1 MELYRGFIL
10 IGHAAE
16 SMKSSQGFTLLELII
31 VLIIAAILGAVIAP
45 KFSDTKDFE
54 ARGFYDE
61 TFSLLRYAQKSA
73 IAQRRTVCI
82 AFTSNSATLTIASAA
97 YSSACDTG
105 LAGPD
110 GTIPYTAT
118 AKGGVNYASVPAGF
132 NFNPLGR
139 PSMTTQTWQVAGM
152 TQTITVEAETGYV
165 H

>member
-1 MELYRGFIL
+1 
-10 IGHAAE
+10 
-16 SMKSSQGFTLLELII
+16 MKPSQGFTLIEL
-31 VLIIAAILGAVIAP
+31 VLVLTIAAILGAVMTP
-45 KFSDTKDFE
+45 KFSDTKDFN
-54 ARGFYDE
+54 ARGFYNE

-73 IAQRRTVCI
+73 IAQRRTVCV

-97 YSSACDTG
+97 DSSTCDTD

-110 GTIPYTAT
+110 GATPYTAT
-118 AKGGVNYASVPAGF
+118 AKAGVNYASVPSGF

-152 TQTITVEAETGYV
+152 SQTITVEAETGYV